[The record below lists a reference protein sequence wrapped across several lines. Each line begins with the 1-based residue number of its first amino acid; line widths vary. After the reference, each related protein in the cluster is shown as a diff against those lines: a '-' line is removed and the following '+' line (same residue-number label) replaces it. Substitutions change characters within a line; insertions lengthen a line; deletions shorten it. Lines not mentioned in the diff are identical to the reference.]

1 MMIEPEANIVTPP
14 RPSREGITR
23 DRARHPEAAPRIPVM
38 KELLRTN
45 ELVFLSWAEAL
56 LRAEGIEAIVLDRHT
71 SVLEGSTYA
80 IRRRLMIAD
89 QDYDRAR
96 RLMIEAGE
104 ERRLPRP

>member
-1 MMIEPEANIVTPP
+1 
-14 RPSREGITR
+14 
-23 DRARHPEAAPRIPVM
+23 M

-56 LRAEGIEAIVLDRHT
+56 LRADGIGSVVLDSHT

-80 IRRRLMIAD
+80 IRRRLMVID
-89 QDYDRAR
+89 EDYDRAR

-104 ERRLPRP
+104 ERWLARP